1 MITEYLFNN
10 TKSPSYKLQ
19 KKKKKIFFL
28 ILLNCRNFGEKKIG
42 KYFHPQK
49 IGLKVITESRRI
61 GKPITMYLPVA
72 GRKRWKGRR

>member
-19 KKKKKIFFL
+19 KKN
-28 ILLNCRNFGEKKIG
+28 ILRLFNFAKLEKFWGKKIG

-49 IGLKVITESRRI
+49 IGLNVITESRRI